1 MSQWIDFQFDQ
12 LSRIGSDSTA
22 FTQENML
29 NTHHA
34 NYTTYNP
41 YIMNCDGPIDVAT
54 RQPNVFFKSGSNLGP
69 GGCNVDQ
76 STILSKSV
84 LTNPHI
90 KISLH
95 ERPYKTV
102 PFLGKGNV
110 DVAVENGLFWGDTL
124 REKKSTVLMNEKQP
138 IDLENFPLMNKDRF
152 TDPRRHIEQSAA
164 KDWVRGGVP
173 SREIYKNMDY
183 KKI

>member
-1 MSQWIDFQFDQ
+1 
-12 LSRIGSDSTA
+12 
-22 FTQENML
+22 
-29 NTHHA
+29 
-34 NYTTYNP
+34 
-41 YIMNCDGPIDVAT
+41 
-54 RQPNVFFKSGSNLGP
+54 
-69 GGCNVDQ
+69 
-76 STILSKSV
+76 
-84 LTNPHI
+84 
-90 KISLH
+90 
-95 ERPYKTV
+95 V